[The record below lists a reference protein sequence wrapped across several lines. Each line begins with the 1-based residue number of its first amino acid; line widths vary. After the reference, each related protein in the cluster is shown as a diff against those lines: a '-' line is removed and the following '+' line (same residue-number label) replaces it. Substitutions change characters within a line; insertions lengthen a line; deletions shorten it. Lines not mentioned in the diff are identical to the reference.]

1 MRRCLD
7 KVKDW
12 VIDSRDRLGADVRV
26 AAKDITKE
34 GGRPLHLTAYAVQE
48 IHDPKVLFNNLFV
61 FFNWR
66 TSTIKVR
73 CDGSLW
79 VFCAL
84 QPFIA
89 MDPLMNTDDGSY
101 VVDDELFSSRAD
113 DVDAKC
119 VLR

>member
-48 IHDPKVLFNNLFV
+48 IHDPKVFFNNLF
-61 FFNWR
+61 FF
-66 TSTIKVR
+66 STGEQARSR
-73 CDGSLW
+73 CGVMVACEFPVPS
-79 VFCAL
+79 
-84 QPFIA
+84 
-89 MDPLMNTDDGSY
+89 NH
-101 VVDDELFSSRAD
+101 
-113 DVDAKC
+113 
-119 VLR
+119 VLE

>member
-1 MRRCLD
+1 M
-7 KVKDW
+7 
-12 VIDSRDRLGADVRV
+12 RV

-66 TSTIKVR
+66 TSMLKMR

-79 VFCAL
+79 VFSAL
-84 QPFIA
+84 QPFIG
-89 MDPLMNTDDGSY
+89 MNPLMDTDDGSY
-101 VVDDELFSSRAD
+101 VVDDELFSYRAKY
-113 DVDAKC
+113 VDAKC